1 MLWTIIASPCQPNT
15 CAAPPVQRIGKQPLT
30 HYAVAPT
37 YSGHADYICQFLR
50 FGKKQFATAS
60 DRLECGFDHFLPL

>member
-1 MLWTIIASPCQPNT
+1 MLQTIIASPCQPNT
-15 CAAPPVQRIGKQPLT
+15 CAAPPVQRIGKQLLT
-30 HYAVAPT
+30 HYAAATT
-37 YSGHADYICQFLR
+37 YSRHANQIRQFLQ